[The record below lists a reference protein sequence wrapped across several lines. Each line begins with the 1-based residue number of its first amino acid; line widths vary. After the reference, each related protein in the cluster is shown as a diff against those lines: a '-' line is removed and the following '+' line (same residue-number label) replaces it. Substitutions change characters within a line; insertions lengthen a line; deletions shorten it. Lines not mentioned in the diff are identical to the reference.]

1 MTKYNPPDS
10 QVISEALNGDQQAL
24 MHILSHYESFGN
36 YLIQA
41 NVLKFACVSGSA
53 VCRYPKE
60 DLKQEIY
67 YRLIIKDLV
76 ESFDLEITSS
86 SSHGGICAVATLEHL

>member
-41 NVLKFACVSGSA
+41 NVLKFACVSGSS
-53 VCRYPKE
+53 VGRYPYE
-60 DLKQEIY
+60 EIKQFVY
-67 YRLIIKDLV
+67 LRLFKALHRF
-76 ESFDLEITSS
+76 E
-86 SSHGGICAVATLEHL
+86 

>member
-41 NVLKFACVSGSA
+41 NVLKFACVSGSS
-53 VCRYPKE
+53 VGRYPYE
-60 DLKQEIY
+60 DIKQFVY
-67 YRLIIKDLV
+67 LRLFKALQRF
-76 ESFDLEITSS
+76 E
-86 SSHGGICAVATLEHL
+86 

>member
-1 MTKYNPPDS
+1 MTKYNPPDN

-41 NVLKFACVSGSA
+41 NVLKFACVSGSS
-53 VCRYPKE
+53 VGRYPYE
-60 DLKQEIY
+60 DIKQFVY
-67 YRLIIKDLV
+67 LRLFKALQCF
-76 ESFDLEITSS
+76 E
-86 SSHGGICAVATLEHL
+86 